1 MLHYQISLSFAHE
14 ETQKCRTNTKDS
26 NCQQQHGD
34 KEFALP
40 NWFLRI
46 SNIQGYF
53 DFFIKNNET
62 INDNSPMQVYVNQN
76 EKSVTFK
83 IKSEC

>member
-26 NCQQQHGD
+26 NCQQQHGIKNSHYLID
-34 KEFALP
+34 FCV
-40 NWFLRI
+40 FLI
-46 SNIQGYF
+46 
-53 DFFIKNNET
+53 FIKNNET